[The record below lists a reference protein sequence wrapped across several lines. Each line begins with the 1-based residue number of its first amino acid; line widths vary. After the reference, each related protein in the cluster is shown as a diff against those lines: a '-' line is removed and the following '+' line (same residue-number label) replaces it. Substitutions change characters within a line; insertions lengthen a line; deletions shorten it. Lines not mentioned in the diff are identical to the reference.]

1 MQALYTWGMNEKTE
15 QLAIFVL
22 ANLGL
27 EKHETFLKGGKRDRR
42 QQRRASRVMRKSLCF
57 LHTGFSTSG
66 RYDVPRSPM
75 VSRMTT
81 DIATGALL
89 GVQVKP
95 WSSSQEELH
104 DCQGWE
110 GGSVQWQQKGRLDCE
125 VRKTLPTKVRNTQLN
140 QDQSN

>member
-1 MQALYTWGMNEKTE
+1 MQALYIWGTNEKTE
-15 QLAIFVL
+15 KLAVFVL

-27 EKHETFLKGGKRDRR
+27 EKHEAMGGKRDRR
-42 QQRRASRVMRKSLCF
+42 QQRRASGVTRKSLCF
-57 LHTGFSTSG
+57 LHTGLSTSG
-66 RYDVPRSPM
+66 RYVVPISPM

-81 DIATGALL
+81 DTATGALL

-110 GGSVQWQQKGRLDCE
+110 GGSVQWQQKGRLDCK
-125 VRKTLPTKVRNTQLN
+125 VRKTLSTKVRNTQLN